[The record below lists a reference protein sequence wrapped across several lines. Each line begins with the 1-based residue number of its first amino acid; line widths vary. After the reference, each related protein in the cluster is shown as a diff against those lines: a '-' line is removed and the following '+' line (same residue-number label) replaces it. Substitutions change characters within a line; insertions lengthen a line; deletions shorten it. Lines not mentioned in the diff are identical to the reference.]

1 MRGTAL
7 IVLAWNQWPLTRNC
21 LDTLLGTDLDGAEI
35 IVVDNGSSDET
46 PSALA
51 DFAGRVRIVRLEE
64 NLGFVRGMNAGID
77 AARPGDDVVLLNN
90 DLEFT
95 QRDWLGR
102 LRDAAYAR
110 ADHGIVGCRLL
121 GAAGDDHLRHL
132 ASFIEPETL
141 WGQQTESGIQ
151 ERDVGQYRRLRHVQ
165 GIAFA
170 VAYIRRD
177 CLERIGGL
185 DEVFHSYF
193 EDTDYCLRAAD
204 AGIATV
210 TAGAVTLRHVQHGST
225 RDDGGFR
232 KRLWEDSKAA
242 FAARWQQRLRDL
254 RRGSLHWTG
263 PTRHIH
269 ASADF
274 TRDLVWRLDA
284 RGLRMSYASGS
295 RAELAE
301 ITDYRLA
308 LAAARTQEGTPDIS
322 LACLP
327 RLTAAPVPARLHTA
341 LAFSEDLRLG
351 EDEVLA
357 GNAYDRLFVP
367 DEHQADVFRRSGI
380 RTRIDVLDPGI
391 DIDYFHPDV
400 PSPRRSDCRYVF
412 LSIASELERDAP
424 DVLVRAFRRAFEASD
439 PVELLLYIEPSD
451 DEFAIREALAPLLTP
466 LNGGCVRLLA
476 GTGFPRYQRG
486 RLFAAADA
494 YASARRGGGWDLD
507 ARRAIA
513 SGRPLIAPAYGSQ
526 HALVM
531 QWGHAV
537 AHVTDRASGR
547 TGRAGWIDVDPETLA
562 RALRAAFEER
572 SERGRHARD
581 QALQFAQGHGLD
593 AGADRLVE
601 RLDEAGVLKPAAP
614 RPPPHRPA
622 DTTQPS
628 GQIVVLGMH
637 RSGTSSVGG
646 LLALFGAWPGPTE
659 RLLRGDDNPK
669 GHFEH
674 GELHMACLRRLEA
687 AGGDWKRPPREAPPA
702 AIDAFRRE
710 AAAVLDTLDGRRPWF
725 IKEPRLCLL
734 ARELLPLLTHP
745 VFVHVAREPLAVAES
760 LARRDAMDRDE
771 ALALWEHYT
780 REAFAT
786 STGWK
791 RVLVDYDAL
800 LADPVTTAR
809 RLFDEL
815 VAAGVQG
822 LHRPDAA
829 TIRAWIEAPARAPST
844 LPADALSPAQSTL
857 RSALADRSILD
868 LADGG

>member
-1 MRGTAL
+1 MRGIAL
-7 IVLAWNQWPLTRNC
+7 IVLAWNQWPLTRHC
-21 LDTLLGTDLDGAEI
+21 LDTLLATDLDGAEV

-51 DFAGRVRIVRLEE
+51 NYAGRVRLVRLAE
-64 NLGFVRGMNAGID
+64 NLGFVRGMNAGI
-77 AARPGDDVVLLNN
+77 AASRPADDVVLLNN

-95 QRDWLGR
+95 QHDWLGR

-121 GAAGDDHLRHL
+121 GAAGDDRLHHL
-132 ASFIEPETL
+132 ASFIEAETL
-141 WGQQTESGIQ
+141 WGQQTESGMQ
-151 ERDVGQYRRLRHVQ
+151 ERDVGQYTRLRRVQ

-185 DEVFHSYF
+185 DEAFHSYF

-210 TAGAVTLRHVQHGST
+210 TAGAVTLRHAQHGST

-232 KRLWEDSKAA
+232 QRLWESSKAT
-242 FAARWQQRLRDL
+242 FAARWQQRLLDQH
-254 RRGSLHWTG
+254 RGSLHWVG
-263 PTRHIH
+263 STRRIH
-269 ASADF
+269 ATTDF

-284 RGLRMSYASGS
+284 RGLHMSHAAD
-295 RAELAE
+295 RAELADV
-301 ITDYRLA
+301 TDYRLG
-308 LAAARTQEGTPDIS
+308 LATARTPADVPDIS
-322 LACLP
+322 LTCLP
-327 RLTAAPVPARLHTA
+327 KLTPTAAPPARLRTA
-341 LAFSEDLRLG
+341 IGFSEDLCLG
-351 EDEVLA
+351 EDEVAA
-357 GNAYDRLFVP
+357 GNGYDHLFVP
-367 DEHQADVFRRSGI
+367 DEHQAEVFRRSGI
-380 RTRIDVLDPGI
+380 RTRIDVFDPGV

-400 PSPRRSDCRYVF
+400 PSPRAKDGRHVF

-424 DVLVRAFRRAFEASD
+424 DVLVRAFRRAFEAGD
-439 PVELLLYIEPSD
+439 PVELLLYVEPGD
-451 DEFAIREALAPLLTP
+451 DEVAIREALAPLLSP
-466 LNGGCVRLLA
+466 LHGGRVRLLA
-476 GTGFPRYQRG
+476 GAGFPHYQRG
-486 RLFAAADA
+486 RLFAAADT
-494 YASARRGGGWDLD
+494 YASARRGGGWDID

-513 SGRPLIAPAYGSQ
+513 AGRPLVAPAHGSQ
-526 HALVM
+526 CELVE

-537 AHVTDRASGR
+537 ARLARRADGR
-547 TGRAGWIDVDPETLA
+547 TDGRGWIDVDPDALA
-562 RALRAAFEER
+562 KVLRDTFEER
-572 SERGRHARD
+572 SERAEHARA
-581 QALQFAQGHGLD
+581 QASRFARKHGLD
-593 AGADRLVE
+593 VGADRLVE
-601 RLDEAGVLKPAAP
+601 LLDEAGVLKPAPVHPP
-614 RPPPHRPA
+614 RHRPA

-628 GQIVVLGMH
+628 GQVVVLGMH
-637 RSGTSSVGG
+637 RSGTSSIGG
-646 LLALFGAWPGPTE
+646 LLALFGAWPGPAE

-687 AGGDWKRPPREAPPA
+687 AGGDWKRPPRAAPPA

-745 VFVHVAREPLAVAES
+745 VFVHVTREPLAVADS
-760 LARRDAMDRDE
+760 LARRDDMDRDE

-780 REAFAT
+780 REAFAA
-786 STGWK
+786 SAGWK
-791 RVLVDYDAL
+791 RVLVDYDTL
-800 LADPVTTAR
+800 LADPVATAQ
-809 RLFDEL
+809 RLFDDL

-844 LPADALSPAQSTL
+844 LPVDALSPAQATL
-857 RSALADRSILD
+857 RAAIADRSILD